1 MISVVLPVRNGL
13 PWLDAQ
19 LAALAAQQCE
29 EPWEVVVA
37 DNGSTDASQAL
48 AHSWEERCGAI
59 RVVDASQRIGPSAA
73 RNDGIR
79 SARGE
84 LLAFCDADDVV
95 QPGWLHAFVEALAD
109 ADVVAG
115 TFDLSSLNGD
125 AGDVGDAAPRDRK
138 DRPDDATSPAATSQL
153 GFLPAGLAA
162 NLAVRRQAVE
172 AVGGFDEGLFVG
184 EDIDLCWRLQ
194 LEGFRFAIAPAAVV
208 AKRERAGFGPLFRRA
223 VAYGRCGPKL
233 YRRYRSRGAHRDL
246 AGAAKSWGWLVL
258 SLPRLGRHH
267 VRRMWVRAVGVRI
280 GRLVGSVSERAFF
293 P

>member
-1 MISVVLPVRNGL
+1 MISVVLPVRDGL
-13 PWLDAQ
+13 PWLDKQ

-37 DNGSTDASQAL
+37 DNGSTDASKAL

-59 RVVDASQRIGPSAA
+59 RVVDASERIGPSAA
-73 RNDGIR
+73 RNAGIR

-95 QPGWLHAFVEALAD
+95 QAGWLRACVDALGD

-115 TFDLSSLNGD
+115 AFDLWSLNGD
-125 AGDVGDAAPRDRK
+125 ADDADRVGRVG
-138 DRPDDATSPAATSQL
+138 PDDGTGPAATSQL

-162 NLAVRRQAVE
+162 NLAARRQAVE
-172 AVGGFDEGLFVG
+172 AVGGFDESLFVG

-208 AKRERAGFGPLFRRA
+208 AKRERPGLGPLFGRA

-233 YRRYRSRGAHRDL
+233 YRRYRARGAHRDV
-246 AGAAKSWGWLVL
+246 AGAARSWAWLVV
-258 SLPRLGRHH
+258 SLPKLGRRH
-267 VRRMWVRAVGVRI
+267 VRRMWVRAVGVRL
-280 GRLVGSVSERAFF
+280 GRLVGSVSEGAFF